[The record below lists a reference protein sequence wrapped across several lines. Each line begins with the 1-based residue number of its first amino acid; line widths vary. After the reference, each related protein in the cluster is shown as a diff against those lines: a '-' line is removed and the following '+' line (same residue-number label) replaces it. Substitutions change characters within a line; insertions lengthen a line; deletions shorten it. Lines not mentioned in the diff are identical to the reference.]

1 MMDIKVWKF
10 KDTIHLLFSFYYGEV
25 VLTSEKFFQPSLK
38 ENKLTWGVI
47 TNALN
52 LLQVKKYIFLKWLE
66 FWKCKNISSTIL
78 IKHKLKIW

>member
-1 MMDIKVWKF
+1 MMDIKVWKL

-52 LLQVKKYIFLKWLE
+52 LLQVKK
-66 FWKCKNISSTIL
+66 
-78 IKHKLKIW
+78 